1 MKTLKDVIDAP
12 PDSYIE
18 GGFEATVTQPSF
30 TNTKAGKTMFKCVLV
45 DGALRA
51 HASAFKQTFE
61 HWEGKRVRFS
71 GKGIK
76 RRPDYSGT
84 AQIGIGDQTIAAV
97 VGGAA
102 SVPSPATGPG
112 ESDYTPKLPPP
123 APSASFS
130 RRMDDM
136 QLFYQ
141 HCYVRANNVAAAHG
155 FDNDVEGIRNVA
167 TTFYIQGQREGL
179 ANNPPPL

>member
-45 DGALRA
+45 DGSLRA

-61 HWEGKRVRFS
+61 HWDGKRVRFS

-84 AQIGIGDQTIAAV
+84 AQIGIGDQTSAAV

-102 SVPSPATGPG
+102 SVPGPDIGNPRTGEG
-112 ESDYTPKLPPP
+112 YHSGMHEPP
-123 APSASFS
+123 SFS

-155 FDNDVEGIRNVA
+155 FDNDDEGIRNVA
-167 TTFYIQGQREGL
+167 TTFYIQGQRDGL
-179 ANNPPPL
+179 GTNPPPL

>member
-12 PDSYIE
+12 PDSYFE
-18 GGFEATVTQPSF
+18 GGFEATLEAAPQNPSARAF
-30 TNTKAGKTMFKCVLV
+30 TCFLV
-45 DGALRA
+45 DGSLKA
-51 HASAFKQTFE
+51 
-61 HWEGKRVRFS
+61 EGSIWGETTLPKMIGRRIRFAP

-76 RRPDYSGT
+76 RKPDYGQR
-84 AQIGIGDQTIAAV
+84 AVIQIGDRAKWQVVDGPAV
-97 VGGAA
+97 
-102 SVPSPATGPG
+102 PAIDPILADAITGCGYPTKAP
-112 ESDYTPKLPPP
+112 TPK
-123 APSASFS
+123 AGFS
-130 RRMDDM
+130 RKMDDM

-155 FDNDVEGIRNVA
+155 FDNDQEGIRNVA